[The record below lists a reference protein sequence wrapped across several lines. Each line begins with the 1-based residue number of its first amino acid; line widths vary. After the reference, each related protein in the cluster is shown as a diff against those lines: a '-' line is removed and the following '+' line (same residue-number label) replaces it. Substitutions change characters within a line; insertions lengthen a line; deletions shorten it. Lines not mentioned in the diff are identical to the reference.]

1 MMCCQMLRGSSF
13 PEHKKSTGKR
23 FVKVIILESKVV
35 HFWNHKAEAFDQY
48 KGLIILRAFRVPEA
62 GSARNTGVHFVKAHF
77 GRRPMI
83 WGDRC
88 FLISG
93 DVSKHKTGGSNCE
106 SIGHKSTD
114 CGNSDFSF
122 NPGFLWRAATSTS
135 TNPSPWKDMLFVMKS
150 CFTKHIHEFVFVRIR
165 RTTTTISEE
174 RHRHTA
180 ENPLEQHQ
188 FGTNSHSLEL
198 GRHKQ
203 SVVET
208 WFGRKSYL
216 LNPVRHQKKVDSQM
230 FPTTFLI
237 FSGCPYTV
245 LRQHARSSD
254 ASEEKAKFRWWWGES
269 QSSAAATGVTA
280 GCNENGTHEE
290 VWWMGVTL
298 AVMDSS

>member
-23 FVKVIILESKVV
+23 FVKLIILESKVV

-77 GRRPMI
+77 GRKPMI

-122 NPGFLWRAATSTS
+122 NPGFLWRAVTSTS

-180 ENPLEQHQ
+180 ENPLEQDQ

-208 WFGRKSYL
+208 WFGRKSYSTCWIL
-216 LNPVRHQKKVDSQM
+216 FGTKKSRFTNVSNH
-230 FPTTFLI
+230 
-237 FSGCPYTV
+237 FSYFFRLPIYCPPPACQV
-245 LRQHARSSD
+245 QRCLRRKGKIQVVVGRKPKLRSSYRGYRRMQWEWNTWR
-254 ASEEKAKFRWWWGES
+254 SLMN
-269 QSSAAATGVTA
+269 
-280 GCNENGTHEE
+280 GCHFGCD
-290 VWWMGVTL
+290 G
-298 AVMDSS
+298 